1 VFPYPAVNDSDLLCV
16 SYNFEFLAGVHLPT
30 ENLIFLSGSDV
41 PRTWVFLNFAVL
53 RWCRCDTARL
63 YTRPC
68 LKSVKRGNVTAA
80 RAMSDSD
87 VFEEDT
93 RVPRRALQDL
103 DVQGAELQNAR
114 VVEVSSDSDSDVS
127 SRQIFYFS
135 KKLFDFMCTGA
146 TEVRIE
152 QAGRKNAADRKGVLI
167 KRVEASSRT
176 QKLRN
181 FVQES
186 GAEKPSGSTYAA
198 IKRKRNAQKRNTAIQ
213 MGKGSRDKQK
223 VARHCGDESQSQ
235 PAPDSQ
241 IESSQQPEG
250 SQILKH
256 KRRRLWGTV
265 AVPSLQGD
273 VVAEDFAQ
281 KPDKLR
287 NIRLACTELINEFAG
302 ELDDCIELNEH
313 FNLDSTYDDVHAL
326 ILSSVITKCT
336 LLKTGNAFVRSV
348 VDQRHHRFVLSCK
361 LSDKLTGRKNERK
374 VRCYYYYF
382 IHICDVYVWTETQ
395 DISFPRTSN

>member
-1 VFPYPAVNDSDLLCV
+1 
-16 SYNFEFLAGVHLPT
+16 
-30 ENLIFLSGSDV
+30 
-41 PRTWVFLNFAVL
+41 
-53 RWCRCDTARL
+53 
-63 YTRPC
+63 
-68 LKSVKRGNVTAA
+68 
-80 RAMSDSD
+80 MSDSD
-87 VFEEDT
+87 VFQEDT
-93 RVPRRALQDL
+93 RAPRRALRDL
-103 DVQGAELQNAR
+103 DVQRAELQNAR

-176 QKLRN
+176 EKLRN

-186 GAEKPSGSTYAA
+186 GAEKPSGPTYAA

-223 VARHCGDESQSQ
+223 VARHCDESQSQ
-235 PAPDSQ
+235 PDSQ

-281 KPDKLR
+281 KPDRLR
-287 NIRLACTELINEFAG
+287 NIRLACTELINEVAG

-374 VRCYYYYF
+374 VRLF
-382 IHICDVYVWTETQ
+382 IYLCEHILP
-395 DISFPRTSN
+395 FG